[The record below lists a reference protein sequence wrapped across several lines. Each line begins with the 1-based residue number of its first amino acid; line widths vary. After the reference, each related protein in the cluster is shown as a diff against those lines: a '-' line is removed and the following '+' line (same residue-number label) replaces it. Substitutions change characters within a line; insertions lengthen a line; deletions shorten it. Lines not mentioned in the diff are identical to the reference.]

1 MSFEPLLTA
10 TQPIPLHAIAAMLA
24 FCLGILQFVLP
35 KGTLPHRVLG
45 YIWVTIMVL
54 VAASGLFIF
63 KIRMLGPF
71 SPIHLISIFT
81 FFSLYFAIRAARRGD
96 IKRHKSIMKQ
106 LFGFGLILAGAF
118 TFLPGR
124 AMHEVLF
131 GS

>member
-1 MSFEPLLTA
+1 MSLEPLLSA
-10 TQPIPLHAIAAMLA
+10 TQPIPPHAIAAMSA
-24 FCLGILQFVLP
+24 FCLGILQFILP

-45 YIWVTIMVL
+45 YVWVTLMVL

-63 KIRMLGPF
+63 KIRLLGPF

-81 FFSLYFAIRAARRGD
+81 LFSLFFAVRAARMGD
-96 IKRHKSIMKQ
+96 IQRHKSVMKQ

-131 GS
+131 GI